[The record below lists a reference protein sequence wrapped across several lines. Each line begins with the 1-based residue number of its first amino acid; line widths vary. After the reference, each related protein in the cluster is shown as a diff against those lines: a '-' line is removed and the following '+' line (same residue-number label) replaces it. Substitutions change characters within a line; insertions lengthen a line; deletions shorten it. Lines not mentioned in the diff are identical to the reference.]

1 MVEPI
6 VNRNPPFLTSI
17 GPLVLQ
23 YHPQRCAFLLAE
35 IHSESPAFEF
45 LQVGDCFLSVA
56 GENFSD
62 IGSAREQQQDRLA
75 ALSRRLLAPPSSLIS
90 VQVQRSVS
98 QAPLDLCIPCLSVE
112 HHFSVRLFGPTTS
125 RIIHAGWIAKDGVYS
140 GAFHR
145 RYAVLARDS
154 DLECSLIWR
163 EKQDGPTK
171 GSVIVGPTR
180 NCRVDA
186 AERAPEGCVLPLPTD
201 CWSGLLLEVPGRT
214 IRIFC
219 DSTAE
224 RNVWLH
230 ALTAAA
236 LGRFV
241 TAAKYQSKI
250 VRHRTAPDVEV
261 AAAAADAAANETQ
274 TALAFASL
282 QANVLQAFDPPQSD
296 VLQSL
301 LARLRFLEDNARAQN
316 AVIEQLSA
324 QLKRQQ
330 LCSALAFM
338 GVISAGSGDRDAG
351 YFTGEKE
358 FNRTAPHLLEQA
370 LGAKYVA
377 EQRSAAP
384 PGDPWWLR
392 TFELVSAKEFR
403 PSPEECDVTLERLR
417 AVASAANAHVKQHTT
432 PQ

>member
-23 YHPQRCAFLLAE
+23 YHPQRRAFVLAE

-45 LQVGDCFLSVA
+45 LQLGDCFLSVA

-62 IGSAREQQQDRLA
+62 ISSAREQQQDRLA

-112 HHFSVRLFGPTTS
+112 HHFSVRLFGPTTT
-125 RIIHAGWIAKDGVYS
+125 RVIHAGWIAKDGVYS

-154 DLECSLIWR
+154 DIECSLIWR
-163 EKQDGPTK
+163 EKQDGPIK
-171 GSVIVGPTR
+171 GSVTVGPTR

-241 TAAKYQSKI
+241 TAPKYQSKI
-250 VRHRTAPDVEV
+250 VRPRSAPDVEV
-261 AAAAADAAANETQ
+261 AAAAADT
-274 TALAFASL
+274 L
-282 QANVLQAFDPPQSD
+282 QADVVQAFDPPQSD

-338 GVISAGSGDRDAG
+338 GVISAGSSDRDAG
-351 YFTGEKE
+351 CFTGEKE

-370 LGAKYVA
+370 LGSKYVA
-377 EQRSAAP
+377 EQSSAAP